1 MFFCVIN
8 INAHGLHRLS
18 YFKWFSHFID
28 RSKLTQIPNGYTCDV
43 IPFLK
48 THNNDIL
55 HLSCVYNT
63 PPSKFHIKILKGQI
77 TYSASFVRL
86 SFYCWHR
93 WMLTSKKCFSTSSS
107 ITFTCNNVN
116 YAYLNLIKDI
126 FCMFVYLSHS
136 FHPWTAVHADVHT
149 LGSCSL
155 THTILLYPQQQN
167 RVWQWPG
174 YL

>member
-55 HLSCVYNT
+55 HLPCVYNT

-86 SFYCWHR
+86 SFYCLHVRSAYHSQYPPPEQFGSTWQLIMFII
-93 WMLTSKKCFSTSSS
+93 WIKILTIAMSTIS
-107 ITFTCNNVN
+107 IGTSF
-116 YAYLNLIKDI
+116 LNL
-126 FCMFVYLSHS
+126 Y
-136 FHPWTAVHADVHT
+136 
-149 LGSCSL
+149 G
-155 THTILLYPQQQN
+155 
-167 RVWQWPG
+167 R
-174 YL
+174 